1 MTERRSS
8 ISLGPIVKLLRP
20 LQWIK
25 NGFVLG
31 PLVFSGLFTDPNAI
45 MKALLATAIFC
56 VTSSTIYI
64 LNDLR
69 DIEEDRTHPTKS
81 KTRPLAS
88 GAVRPNIAYGM
99 FAVMVAIVGLG
110 LVIMPALTLPISG
123 YVFINLA
130 YSYYFKKKPVIDL
143 FCIASGFVLRVYAGA
158 LAIAVDASPWIV
170 VTTLCLALY
179 LAAIKRRQELTQQGS
194 DSRHVL
200 SIYTVNLLDR
210 YAEMAAIS
218 ALMFYGLYVF
228 TVRPELVLTI
238 PLVLFGLFRY
248 WYIVE
253 VRGGGESP
261 TDALVRDWPLLAT
274 LFVWAGLCLWVLTQ
288 SF

>member
-1 MTERRSS
+1 MTEQQSTFSFGAVLR
-8 ISLGPIVKLLRP
+8 LLRP

-31 PLVFSGLFTDPNAI
+31 PLVFAGLFTDPNAI
-45 MKALLATAIFC
+45 LKALLATAIFC
-56 VTSSTIYI
+56 ATSSTIYI

-69 DIEEDRTHPTKS
+69 DIEEDRVHPTKS

-88 GAVRPNIAYGM
+88 GAVKPTIAYGV

-110 LVIMPALTLPISG
+110 LVIMPALALPISG

-130 YSYYFKKKPVIDL
+130 YSYYLKKKPVVDL

-158 LAIAVDASPWIV
+158 MALDVEASPWIV

-179 LAAIKRRQELTQQGS
+179 LAAIKRRQELAQQGS

-200 SIYTVNLLDR
+200 SIYTVKLLDR

-218 ALMFYGLYVF
+218 ALLFYGLYVF

-248 WYIVE
+248 WYIVD
-253 VRGGGESP
+253 VHGGGESP

-274 LFVWAGLCLWVLTQ
+274 LIVWAGLCMWVLAQ
-288 SF
+288 AI